1 MANLITRLI
10 MDASQYDGGLQ
21 KAQKGLDKFIDKNT
35 SLSTVMTNAKGVIA
49 KMAGAIGLAAG
60 AGEVFN
66 RVLNSSQVLG
76 DATAATMES
85 AKNSIDEFF
94 YSLGSGDFTAFLNGL
109 DGIIAKSKDVYSA
122 LDQLGNTKI
131 SFDFYQGEFD
141 AAIAKARLNA
151 KNKELDESE
160 RKKAFQA
167 WDDELKKKEEA
178 GRTVAEEALNALVK
192 SIAVGTELRAS
203 DINFED
209 FRKVMKI
216 DLMPSASRD
225 AAKSYWAQQYEEY
238 KKLND
243 RIESDR
249 RVDVVRTNDLG
260 RVKDINKD
268 AKIAQEGAA
277 AQYKDAIIYNKL
289 LNKLHDDDLTKLAE
303 LGKLY
308 YSVSQTISQQRQEL
322 NESTTEFN
330 NSINTTAKAQESAAN
345 AAAKAIREAREKN
358 INPFYNNEQLN
369 EEIKTVISGSDA
381 LSDEVLKAISTGK
394 TLPVLT
400 QPIQALM
407 IKSEDEKVEG
417 EDPTEALRGKV
428 QMYEIAQS
436 KIQEYTK
443 MLSVANED
451 EKAYLNEQIAIW
463 QKYTEGITGIGE
475 QKDGTDKLASN
486 LAQVSAALM
495 KMGGLSDSVFGS
507 MLTYISGIAGAVAE
521 AIPAIAALTA
531 AQTAQA
537 NANTKNAAS
546 GAASSVASIPIVGP
560 IMAVAAVASV
570 LAAIMSVPSFAEGG
584 IVGGHNYM
592 DGITA
597 RVSSG
602 EMFINEADQKKL
614 YDSIHSGNIGN
625 GGGGRT
631 VVTGEQIVTV
641 INNYGKRTG
650 KGVILKG

>member
-10 MDASQYDGGLQ
+10 MDASQYNGGLQ
-21 KAQKGLDKFIDKNT
+21 KAQKGIDKFIDKNT
-35 SLSTVMTNAKGVIA
+35 TLSGVMTNAKGAIT
-49 KMAGAIGLAAG
+49 KMAGALGLAIG
-60 AGEVFN
+60 AAEVFN
-66 RVLNSSQVLG
+66 RVLNSSQELG
-76 DATAATMES
+76 DATAAALEG

-109 DGIIAKSKDVYSA
+109 DDIISKSKDAYDA

-131 SFDFYQGEFD
+131 SFDFYQSEFD
-141 AAIAKARLNA
+141 EAIAKARLSA
-151 KNKELDESE
+151 KNKQLDESE
-160 RKKAFQA
+160 RKKAFKA

-178 GRTVAEEALNALVK
+178 GQTVANDALDALTK
-192 SIAVGTELRAS
+192 SIVVGTNLRAS

-216 DLMPSASRD
+216 DLMPSESRSE
-225 AAKSYWAQQYEEY
+225 AKSYWAKQYEDYE
-238 KKLND
+238 KLVD

-249 RVDVVRTNDLG
+249 KVDVVRTNDYG
-260 RVKDINKD
+260 RTKSIND
-268 AKIAQEGAA
+268 AAKIAKEGAA
-277 AQYKDAIIYNKL
+277 EQYKDAIIYNKL
-289 LNKLHDDDLTKLAE
+289 LNKLHDDDLIKLTE
-303 LGKLY
+303 LGKQY
-308 YSVSQTISQQRQEL
+308 YSVSQLISQQRQEY

-330 NSINTTAKAQESAAN
+330 NSISASAKARENAAN
-345 AAAKAIREAREKN
+345 AAAKAAKEAKEKN
-358 INPFYNNEQLN
+358 INPLYNNEQLN
-369 EEIKTVISGSDA
+369 EEIKTAISGKDA
-381 LSDEVLKAISTGK
+381 LSQTVLDAISTGK

-407 IKSEDEKVEG
+407 INSEDEKVEG
-417 EDPTEALRGKV
+417 EDPTDALKGKL
-428 QMYEIAQS
+428 QMYEIAKS
-436 KIQEYTK
+436 KIQEYTN

-451 EKAYLNEQIAIW
+451 EKKYLNEQIAIW
-463 QKYTEGITGIGE
+463 KKYTEGLTGIGE
-475 QKDGTDKLASN
+475 QKEGTDKLESDLDN
-486 LAQVSAALM
+486 VSAALM

-507 MLTYISGIAGAVAE
+507 MLTYIGGIAGAVAQ
-521 AIPAIAALTA
+521 AIPAITALTV

-537 NANTKNAAS
+537 NANTINAAS
-546 GAASSVASIPIVGP
+546 GAASSVASIPIAGP
-560 IMAVAAVASV
+560 ILAVAAVASV

-584 IVGGHNYM
+584 FIGGNNYM

-602 EMFINEADQKKL
+602 EMIMNEADQKKL
-614 YDSIHSGNIGN
+614 YDSIHSGNLGG

-650 KGVILKG
+650 KGVILKS

>member
-60 AGEVFN
+60 AGETFN

-94 YSLGSGDFTAFLNGL
+94 YSLGSGDFTSFLNGL
-109 DGIIAKSKDVYSA
+109 DSIIAKSKDAYSA
-122 LDQLGNTKI
+122 LDQLGNTRI
-131 SFDFYQGEFD
+131 SFDFYQGKFD
-141 AAIAKARLNA
+141 EAIAKARLNA
-151 KNKELDESE
+151 KNKQLDESE
-160 RKKAFQA
+160 RKKSFED
-167 WDDELKKKEEA
+167 WDKELKKKEEA
-178 GRTVAEEALNALVK
+178 GKTVANDALNALTE

-203 DINFED
+203 DIKLED
-209 FRKVMKI
+209 FEKVMRI
-216 DLMPSASRD
+216 DLMPSASRERE
-225 AAKSYWAQQYEEY
+225 KNYWAQQYEEY
-238 KKLND
+238 EKLSD

-249 RVDVVRTNDLG
+249 RVDVVRTNDYG
-260 RVKDINKD
+260 RTKSIND
-268 AKIAQEGAA
+268 AAKIAQEGAA
-277 AQYKDAIIYNKL
+277 ERYKDAIIYNKL
-289 LNKLHDDDLTKLAE
+289 LNKLSDDDLIKLTE
-303 LGKLY
+303 LGKQY
-308 YSVSQTISQQRQEL
+308 YSVSQLISQQRQEY
-322 NESTTEFN
+322 NESIVEFD
-330 NSINTTAKAQESAAN
+330 NSITASAKAQESAAN
-345 AAAKAIREAREKN
+345 ASAKAIREAREKN

-400 QPIQALM
+400 QPIQAAM
-407 IKSEDEKVEG
+407 VDIEDEKVEG
-417 EDPTEALRGKV
+417 EDPTETLRGKV

-463 QKYTEGITGIGE
+463 QKYAKTISNASDS
-475 QKDGTDKLASN
+475 KKTDKISEDLGKVGNSLN
-486 LAQVSAALM
+486 QIGS
-495 KMGGLSDSVFGS
+495 LSDSALGQMLSYFG
-507 MLTYISGIAGAVAE
+507 GITTAVAA
-521 AIPAIAALTA
+521 AIPAITALTE
-531 AQTAQA
+531 TKKEEA
-537 NANTKNAAS
+537 NANLEAAVS
-546 GAASSVASIPIVGP
+546 GAASSVASIPIVGA

-570 LAAIMSVPSFAEGG
+570 IAAMQNIPSFAEGG

-625 GGGGRT
+625 GGGGKT

>member
-400 QPIQALM
+400 QPIQAAM
-407 IKSEDEKVEG
+407 VDIEDEKVEG

-463 QKYTEGITGIGE
+463 QKYAKTISNASDS
-475 QKDGTDKLASN
+475 KKTDKISEDLGKVGNSLN
-486 LAQVSAALM
+486 QIGS
-495 KMGGLSDSVFGS
+495 LSDSALGQMLSYFG
-507 MLTYISGIAGAVAE
+507 GITTAVAA
-521 AIPAIAALTA
+521 AIPAITALTE
-531 AQTAQA
+531 TKKEEA
-537 NANTKNAAS
+537 NANLEAAVS
-546 GAASSVASIPIVGP
+546 GAASSVASIPIVGA

-570 LAAIMSVPSFAEGG
+570 IAAMQNIPSFAEGG

>member
-35 SLSTVMTNAKGVIA
+35 SLSTVMTNAKGIIV
-49 KMAGAIGLAAG
+49 KMAGAVGLAAG
-60 AGEVFN
+60 SVEAMNKF
-66 RVLNSSQVLG
+66 LHSSQVLG
-76 DATAATMES
+76 DEWDNTLNACKSTVDAFFQSMATGNWDAFNGGLVRTIANMKELS
-85 AKNSIDEFF
+85 ALRDSFADAKLSMGFNTRVFEREF
-94 YSLGSGDFTAFLNGL
+94 SRLE
-109 DGIIAKSKDVYSA
+109 GIIDDQTKTNAERTSAFNELQKLISNFQRDVSDTKVGSEKTLLKSLSARFGQEFTLDEIHKYIAINNNDFSTREEKKDLQEYQRKLKELEEKQYYNV
-122 LDQLGNTKI
+122 T
-131 SFDFYQGEFD
+131 SFRGGFIGGTTGRVE
-141 AAIAKARLNA
+141 
-151 KNKELDESE
+151 NKEITKQIEHAALERQNLLNIDNDKE
-160 RKKAFQA
+160 RKQMIE
-167 WDDELKKKEEA
+167 DYEYVLEL
-178 GRTVAEEALNALVK
+178 
-192 SIAVGTELRAS
+192 
-203 DINFED
+203 
-209 FRKVMKI
+209 
-216 DLMPSASRD
+216 
-225 AAKSYWAQQYEEY
+225 
-238 KKLND
+238 
-243 RIESDR
+243 
-249 RVDVVRTNDLG
+249 
-260 RVKDINKD
+260 
-268 AKIAQEGAA
+268 
-277 AQYKDAIIYNKL
+277 
-289 LNKLHDDDLTKLAE
+289 
-303 LGKLY
+303 
-308 YSVSQTISQQRQEL
+308 QQRGYEYQKRALEKQ
-322 NESTTEFN
+322 
-330 NSINTTAKAQESAAN
+330 NTVLGLQSNTGKSVAP
-345 AAAKAIREAREKN
+345 I
-358 INPFYNNEQLN
+358 YNNEQLN
-369 EEIKTVISGSDA
+369 EEIKTAISGSDA

-486 LAQVSAALM
+486 LDQVSAALM

-507 MLTYISGIAGAVAE
+507 MLTYIGGIAGAVAE

>member
-60 AGEVFN
+60 AGEAFN

-94 YSLGSGDFTAFLNGL
+94 YSLGSGDFTSFLNGL
-109 DGIIAKSKDVYSA
+109 DSIIAKSKDAYSA
-122 LDQLGNTKI
+122 LDQLGNTRI
-131 SFDFYQGEFD
+131 SFDFYQGKFD
-141 AAIAKARLNA
+141 EAIAKARLNA
-151 KNKELDESE
+151 KNKQLDESE
-160 RKKAFQA
+160 RKKSFED
-167 WDDELKKKEEA
+167 WDKELKKKEEA
-178 GRTVAEEALNALVK
+178 GKTVANDALNALTE

-203 DINFED
+203 DIKLED
-209 FRKVMKI
+209 FEKVMRI
-216 DLMPSASRD
+216 DLMPSASRERE
-225 AAKSYWAQQYEEY
+225 KNYWAQQYEEY
-238 KKLND
+238 EKLSD

-249 RVDVVRTNDLG
+249 RVDVVRTNDYG
-260 RVKDINKD
+260 RTKSIND
-268 AKIAQEGAA
+268 AAKIAQEGAA
-277 AQYKDAIIYNKL
+277 ERYKDAIIYNKL
-289 LNKLHDDDLTKLAE
+289 LNKLSDDDLIKLTE
-303 LGKLY
+303 LGKQY
-308 YSVSQTISQQRQEL
+308 YSVSQLISQQRQEY
-322 NESTTEFN
+322 NESIVEFD
-330 NSINTTAKAQESAAN
+330 NSITASAKAQESAAN
-345 AAAKAIREAREKN
+345 ASAKAIREAREKN

-400 QPIQALM
+400 QPIQAAM
-407 IKSEDEKVEG
+407 VDIEDEKVEG

-486 LAQVSAALM
+486 LDQVSAALM

-507 MLTYISGIAGAVAE
+507 MLTYIGGIAGAVAE

-625 GGGGRT
+625 GGGGKT

>member
-60 AGEVFN
+60 AGEAFN

-94 YSLGSGDFTAFLNGL
+94 YSLGSGDFTSFLNGL
-109 DGIIAKSKDVYSA
+109 DSIIAKSKDAYSA
-122 LDQLGNTKI
+122 LDQLGNTRI
-131 SFDFYQGEFD
+131 SFDFYQGKFD
-141 AAIAKARLNA
+141 EAIAKARLNA
-151 KNKELDESE
+151 KNKQLDESE
-160 RKKAFQA
+160 RKKSFED
-167 WDDELKKKEEA
+167 WDKELKKKEEA
-178 GRTVAEEALNALVK
+178 GKTVANDALNALTE

-203 DINFED
+203 DIKLED
-209 FRKVMKI
+209 FEKVMRI
-216 DLMPSASRD
+216 DLMPSASRERE
-225 AAKSYWAQQYEEY
+225 KNYWAQQYEEY
-238 KKLND
+238 EKLSD

-249 RVDVVRTNDLG
+249 RVDVVRTNDYG
-260 RVKDINKD
+260 RTKSIND
-268 AKIAQEGAA
+268 AAKIAQEGAA
-277 AQYKDAIIYNKL
+277 ERYKDAIIYNKL
-289 LNKLHDDDLTKLAE
+289 LNKLSDDDLIKLTE
-303 LGKLY
+303 LGKQY
-308 YSVSQTISQQRQEL
+308 YSVSQLISQQRQEY
-322 NESTTEFN
+322 NESIVEFD
-330 NSINTTAKAQESAAN
+330 NSITASAKAQESAAN
-345 AAAKAIREAREKN
+345 ASAKAIREAREKN

-400 QPIQALM
+400 QPIQAAM
-407 IKSEDEKVEG
+407 VDIEDEKVEG
-417 EDPTEALRGKV
+417 EDPTETLRGKV

-463 QKYTEGITGIGE
+463 QKYAKTISNASDS
-475 QKDGTDKLASN
+475 KKTDKISEDLGKVGNSLN
-486 LAQVSAALM
+486 QIGS
-495 KMGGLSDSVFGS
+495 LSDSALGQMLSYFG
-507 MLTYISGIAGAVAE
+507 GITTAVAA
-521 AIPAIAALTA
+521 AIPAITALTE
-531 AQTAQA
+531 TKKEEA
-537 NANTKNAAS
+537 NANLEAAVS
-546 GAASSVASIPIVGP
+546 GAASSVASIPIVGA

-570 LAAIMSVPSFAEGG
+570 IAAMQNIPSFAEGG

>member
-35 SLSTVMTNAKGVIA
+35 SLSTVMTNAKGAIT
-49 KMAGAIGLAAG
+49 KMAGAVGLAAG
-60 AGEVFN
+60 AGEAFN

-94 YSLGSGDFTAFLNGL
+94 YSLGSGDFTSFLNGL
-109 DGIIAKSKDVYSA
+109 DSIIAKSKDAYSA
-122 LDQLGNTKI
+122 LDQLGNTRI
-131 SFDFYQGEFD
+131 SFDFYQGKFD
-141 AAIAKARLNA
+141 EAIAKARLNA
-151 KNKELDESE
+151 KNKQLDESE
-160 RKKAFQA
+160 RKKSFED
-167 WDDELKKKEEA
+167 WDKELKKKEEA
-178 GRTVAEEALNALVK
+178 GKTVANDALNALTK

-203 DINFED
+203 DIKLED
-209 FRKVMKI
+209 FEKVMRI
-216 DLMPSASRD
+216 DIMPSKSREGE
-225 AAKSYWAQQYEEY
+225 KNYWAQQYEEY
-238 KKLND
+238 KKLSD

-249 RVDVVRTNDLG
+249 KVDVARTNDYG
-260 RVKDINKD
+260 RTKSIND
-268 AKIAQEGAA
+268 AAKIAQEGVAA
-277 AQYKDAIIYNKL
+277 KYKDAIIYNKL
-289 LNKLHDDDLTKLAE
+289 LNKLSDDDLKKLTE

-308 YSVSQTISQQRQEL
+308 YSVSQTISQQRQEF

-330 NSINTTAKAQESAAN
+330 NSIAASTKSRENAAN

-428 QMYEIAQS
+428 QMYELAQS

-463 QKYTEGITGIGE
+463 KKYAQTLSIASDS
-475 QKDGTDKLASN
+475 KKTDKISEDLGKVGNS
-486 LAQVSAALM
+486 LSQIGS
-495 KMGGLSDSVFGS
+495 LSDSALGQMLSYFG
-507 MLTYISGIAGAVAE
+507 GITTAVAA
-521 AIPAIAALTA
+521 AIPAIVALTE
-531 AQTAQA
+531 TKKEEA
-537 NANTKNAAS
+537 NANLEAAVS
-546 GAASSVASIPIVGP
+546 GAASSVASIPIVGA